1 MEGDVLFAALPLGWM
16 LAFGAA
22 MVMGIGGLMRW
33 FARYM
38 LGELEKRLARID
50 VVSDEVRRLEGDLK
64 RLMMELPMQYQRR
77 DDAIR
82 EYVAINAKLDRLY
95 ELMMEQKNDR

>member
-1 MEGDVLFAALPLGWM
+1 MEGDVLLASLPIGWM
-16 LAFGAA
+16 IAVAVA
-22 MVMGIGGLMRW
+22 VVMGMGGFFRW

-50 VVSDEVRRLEGDLK
+50 AVSDEVRRLDGDLK
-64 RLMMELPMQYQRR
+64 RVMVELPMQYQRR

-95 ELMMEQKNDR
+95 ELMMEQKK

>member
-1 MEGDVLFAALPLGWM
+1 MEGDVLLASLPIGWM
-16 LAFGAA
+16 IAVAVA
-22 MVMGIGGLMRW
+22 VVMGMGGFFRW

-50 VVSDEVRRLEGDLK
+50 AVSDEVRRLDGDLK
-64 RLMMELPMQYQRR
+64 RVMVELPTQYQRR

-95 ELMMEQKNDR
+95 ELMMEQKK

>member
-38 LGELEKRLARID
+38 LGELEKRLARIET
-50 VVSDEVRRLEGDLK
+50 VSEEVRRIEGELK

-77 DDAIR
+77 DDAHPR
-82 EYVAINAKLDRLY
+82 VRRHQCQARPALRTHDGAE
-95 ELMMEQKNDR
+95 NDR

>member
-1 MEGDVLFAALPLGWM
+1 MEGDVLLASLPIGWM
-16 LAFGAA
+16 IAFAIA
-22 MVMGIGGLMRW
+22 VVMGMGGFLRW

-50 VVSDEVRRLEGDLK
+50 AVSDEVRRLEGDLK
-64 RLMMELPMQYQRR
+64 RIMIELPMQYQRR

-95 ELMMEQKNDR
+95 ELMMEQKK

>member
-1 MEGDVLFAALPLGWM
+1 MEGDVLLASLPIGWM
-16 LAFGAA
+16 IAVAVA
-22 MVMGIGGLMRW
+22 VVMGMGGFFRW

-50 VVSDEVRRLEGDLK
+50 AVSDEVRRLDGDLK
-64 RLMMELPMQYQRR
+64 RVMVELPMQYQRR
-77 DDAIR
+77 EDAIR

-95 ELMMEQKNDR
+95 ELMMEQKK

>member
-1 MEGDVLFAALPLGWM
+1 MEGDVLLTS
-16 LAFGAA
+16 LAIGRMIAVA
-22 MVMGIGGLMRW
+22 VAVVMGMGGFFRW

-50 VVSDEVRRLEGDLK
+50 AVSDEVRRLDGDLK
-64 RLMMELPMQYQRR
+64 RVMVELPMQYQRR
-77 DDAIR
+77 EDAIR

-95 ELMMEQKNDR
+95 ELMMEQKK

>member
-1 MEGDVLFAALPLGWM
+1 MEGDVLLASLPIGWM
-16 LAFGAA
+16 IAVAVA
-22 MVMGIGGLMRW
+22 VVMGMGGFFRW

-50 VVSDEVRRLEGDLK
+50 AVSDEVRRLDGELK
-64 RLMMELPMQYQRR
+64 RVMVELPMQYQRR
-77 DDAIR
+77 EDAIR

-95 ELMMEQKNDR
+95 ELMMEQKK